1 MMARAHSPQ
10 FKAKVVKQIPMTLRQ
25 TWRGF
30 WVFALQ

>member
-25 TWRGF
+25 PAGGPLDWMR
-30 WVFALQ
+30 